1 MLNNFPTLNT
11 VAEYEVV
18 RLDDQGNVV
27 STHLLGL
34 DKLLKLHE
42 TNGTDPESGFDP
54 QNPYANRDPRFY
66 QSVWYNGEPWPARG
80 TTAANT
86 PKFESYV
93 GGAHDATS
101 KGFYCTGF
109 FNRKF
114 LDAWANLTGYGT
126 MLKVNHNFI
135 IFRYA
140 EILLNYAEAVNEAFG
155 DPDAVPAGYP
165 MSAREAVN
173 LVRERAK
180 FQNYNMQDFKWPAG
194 MPKAAA
200 GKSISPLPA
209 GLGQTEMRKRI
220 VHERWIEFFQEEQR
234 FFDLNRWKMRS
245 PVTIYK
251 QIITKSGDKFS
262 FSVEPLITKTW
273 KDKFYLF
280 PIQEKEMNKSPL
292 LEQNPGWGL
301 EE

>member
-1 MLNNFPTLNT
+1 M
-11 VAEYEVV
+11 
-18 RLDDQGNVV
+18 
-27 STHLLGL
+27 
-34 DKLLKLHE
+34 
-42 TNGTDPESGFDP
+42 P
-54 QNPYANRDPRFY
+54 Q
-66 QSVWYNGEPWPARG
+66 
-80 TTAANT
+80 
-86 PKFESYV
+86 
-93 GGAHDATS
+93 
-101 KGFYCTGF
+101 
-109 FNRKF
+109 
-114 LDAWANLTGYGT
+114 
-126 MLKVNHNFI
+126 
-135 IFRYA
+135 
-140 EILLNYAEAVNEAFG
+140 
-155 DPDAVPAGYP
+155 
-165 MSAREAVN
+165 
-173 LVRERAK
+173 
-180 FQNYNMQDFKWPAG
+180 
-194 MPKAAA
+194 AAA

-220 VHERWIEFFQEEQR
+220 IHERWIEFFQEEQR